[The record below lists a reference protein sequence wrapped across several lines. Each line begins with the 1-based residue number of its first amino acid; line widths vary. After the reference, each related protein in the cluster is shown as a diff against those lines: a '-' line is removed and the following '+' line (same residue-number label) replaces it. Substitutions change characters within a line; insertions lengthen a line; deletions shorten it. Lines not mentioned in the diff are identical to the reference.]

1 MVYHNLNNILYSTLK
16 TLILHKILEK
26 NKLIL
31 CKIESII
38 RVHQMW
44 CEQRSPDRKHEL
56 TEVAVGQ

>member
-16 TLILHKILEK
+16 TLILHEILEK

-44 CEQRSPDRKHEL
+44 REQ
-56 TEVAVGQ
+56 